1 MPAPVLGWPKHPDYS
16 GRRSNILSML
26 ATITA
31 KKKCCKDKPRCK
43 KCPVTL
49 KRLEHMGLAQRTGKR
64 SYVLIDVVGKA
75 DMKKARAR
83 G

>member
-1 MPAPVLGWPKHPDYS
+1 MP
-16 GRRSNILSML
+16 

-49 KRLEHMGLAQRTGKR
+49 KRLEGMGLAKRTGKR
-64 SYVLIDVVGKA
+64 TYVMIDVVSKA

-83 G
+83 A

>member
-1 MPAPVLGWPKHPDYS
+1 VP
-16 GRRSNILSML
+16 

-49 KRLEHMGLAQRTGKR
+49 KRLETMGLAQRTGKR
-64 SYVLIDVVGKA
+64 TYVLIDVVGKA
-75 DMKKARAR
+75 DLKKARAR
-83 G
+83 A

>member
-1 MPAPVLGWPKHPDYS
+1 MP
-16 GRRSNILSML
+16 

-49 KRLEHMGLAQRTGKR
+49 KRLEAMGLAKRTGKR
-64 SYVLIDVVGKA
+64 TYVMIDVVSKA

-83 G
+83 A

>member
-1 MPAPVLGWPKHPDYS
+1 MP
-16 GRRSNILSML
+16 

-49 KRLEHMGLAQRTGKR
+49 KRLETMGYARKTGQRTF
-64 SYVLIDVVGKA
+64 VMVDVVPKSA
-75 DMKKARAR
+75 LKKARAR
-83 G
+83 A

>member
-1 MPAPVLGWPKHPDYS
+1 MPATVK
-16 GRRSNILSML
+16 
-26 ATITA
+26 A

-49 KRLEHMGLAQRTGKR
+49 KRLEGMGLATRTGKR
-64 SYVLIDVVGKA
+64 TYVMIDVVPKSA
-75 DMKKARAR
+75 LKRARAR

>member
-1 MPAPVLGWPKHPDYS
+1 MPATV
-16 GRRSNILSML
+16 
-26 ATITA
+26 TA

-49 KRLEHMGLAQRTGKR
+49 KRLQAMGYAERKDRRT
-64 SYVLIDVVGKA
+64 YVLIDVVPKSV
-75 DMKKARAR
+75 MKKARAR